1 MLGLIL
7 HRPVRGRSYTPSV
20 STIRG
25 NRRPHR
31 GLVPLLVAVTVVA
44 VAAVC
49 AVRTYRVHEA
59 GWEWRLTSSAAPPKV
74 HFAGRDYERGSLDGA
89 HPPLS
94 YVRQGTTPGG
104 GVIYAPPGPYTHVVI
119 TVRDGRRSF
128 EYALMGGP

>member
-1 MLGLIL
+1 MGTGHHEGLSRGDHGVGEREERDRPVLML
-7 HRPVRGRSYTPSV
+7 HRPARGRSHTPTV

-31 GLVPLLVAVTVVA
+31 GLALLLVAVTVVA

-59 GWEWRLTSSAAPPKV
+59 GWEWRLTPSAAPPKV

-104 GVIYAPPGPYTHVVI
+104 GVI
-119 TVRDGRRSF
+119 
-128 EYALMGGP
+128 